1 MPRPAWL
8 NSDGPE
14 ADIVIS
20 SRCRVARCIAGFRFP
35 HTASIEELRE
45 IQSAIEKAI
54 RSSKLGLKQQK
65 NISDAERDFLLGTRM
80 ISPDFQFRE
89 PFRSLFVD
97 ESRTISVMVNE
108 EDHLRAQAL
117 TAGFS
122 IEEAESAVQ
131 GVVDQLSNHLVFMQT
146 EKLGYLAASPVN
158 AGAARRRSALFHLL
172 GLALTRRLNVVLTA
186 LGDWGVVARGLYGEA
201 SRGVGGFFQVSLTK
215 GRVEDFRG
223 ACNYLINEE
232 RAARAQISELE
243 LAELAAA
250 AKASAIASKE
260 ITLAD
265 ALKALAWIRWAA
277 SANVKGFD
285 VITNEVD
292 FWTSTMEVHGTQE
305 AKIASRHRAIF
316 LRERFE
322 RI

>member
-8 NSDGPE
+8 NSDAPE
-14 ADIVIS
+14 GDIVIS
-20 SRCRVARCIAGFRFP
+20 SRCRIARNVAGFRFP
-35 HTASIEELRE
+35 HTASVDELRE
-45 IQSAIEKAI
+45 IQALVEKAI
-54 RSSKLGLKQQK
+54 RSSKLPLKQQK

-89 PFRSLFVD
+89 PFRSLFMD
-97 ESRTISVMVNE
+97 DSRTISVMVNE

-122 IEEAESAVQ
+122 IELAESASQ
-131 GVVDQLSNHLVFMQT
+131 HVVDQLAGKLMFMVT
-146 EKLGYLAASPVN
+146 EKLGFLTSSPVN

-172 GLALTRRLNVVLTA
+172 GLAQTRRLNTVLTA

-215 GRVEDFRG
+215 GRIEDFKG

-232 RAARAQISELE
+232 RAARSQISEPE
-243 LAELAAA
+243 LAELAQS
-250 AKASAIASKE
+250 AKQSAIASKE

-265 ALKALAWIRWAA
+265 ALKSLAWIRWAA
-277 SANVKGFD
+277 SANIKGFE
-285 VITNEVD
+285 VSTNEVD
-292 FWTSTMEVHGTQE
+292 YWTSTMEVHGTQE